1 MNDPLY
7 EACHSFLSNRHTVL
21 WSDFDLTRPDRR
33 EKAAAWLAAQIQ
45 GVAEHYD
52 VTAPPFFQTAADA
65 PLTGPPSGEFNPLT
79 VLEDT
84 LRQDPSYTTTPRQR
98 P

>member
-7 EACHSFLSNRHTVL
+7 EACESFLSNRHTVL
-21 WSDFDLTRPDRR
+21 WSDFDLTRPDRK

-52 VTAPPFFQTAADA
+52 NTAPPFFQSPPA
-65 PLTGPPSGEFNPLT
+65 LTGPPSGEFNPLT
-79 VLEDT
+79 VLEDA
-84 LRQDPSYTTTPRQR
+84 LKADPDYTTTPRQR